1 MPGTEGLPHALRRSA
16 PQAGPRTVVG
26 LFPQYLQLL
35 PNCARRSERP
45 EVPQPDS
52 CTAANTRLR
61 AMLERLKDTTGF
73 NGVAGVRFE
82 DGPNDYHLTS
92 SALRRDA
99 CLVLIFYPPLQVLK
113 VGKIAGIPREVLRP
127 DIYPLT
133 SAHVS
138 I

>member
-61 AMLERLKDTTGF
+61 AMLERLKDTTGSTAWQVF
-73 NGVAGVRFE
+73 DSKTGQTIIISRR
-82 DGPNDYHLTS
+82 
-92 SALRRDA
+92 ALSDETLA
-99 CLVLIFYPPLQVLK
+99 LF
-113 VGKIAGIPREVLRP
+113 
-127 DIYPLT
+127 
-133 SAHVS
+133 
-138 I
+138 